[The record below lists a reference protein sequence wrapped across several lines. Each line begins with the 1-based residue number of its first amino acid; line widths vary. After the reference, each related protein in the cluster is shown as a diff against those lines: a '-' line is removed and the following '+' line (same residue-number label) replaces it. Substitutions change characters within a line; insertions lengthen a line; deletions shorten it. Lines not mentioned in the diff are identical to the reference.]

1 MKLNKPSLPHDNQ
14 TRQNSL
20 DNFESRSRYE
30 DILVA
35 RDALT
40 AAARS
45 LLERIMNVDERHL
58 CER

>member
-1 MKLNKPSLPHDNQ
+1 MKLNKSSLPHDNQ
-14 TRQNSL
+14 TRQNAL

-35 RDALT
+35 RDAT